1 MRRTVY
7 NELRLAGLFCNAII
21 EVEDVHFRIHRAILY
36 DCSPYFQALFER
48 WPTKNNVFRIPI
60 VSADMM
66 RLIIDFA
73 YTGSVALIEDN
84 VQELMIKADMLNI
97 MGIIQACSDFISE
110 KLCPHNCT
118 GIWQFTNIFRMPELR
133 CKAFCYIIKH
143 FEEVAHCKEFLQ
155 LSAEEL
161 TKIIGK
167 DELNVRIESSVFDA
181 ILRWIAHV
189 PKEREQHIAVLLSQV
204 RLGLIDMDYIVSN
217 VITNRLVKN
226 DPQCK
231 TIVKDSKCIVWH
243 ATHTPLMCGLSNTLA
258 RPRVPN
264 SILLITGGWKNNT
277 KRCDIEVYN
286 PLADLWID
294 VSDKMEHPRAYH
306 GTAFLDGRVYCI
318 GGFDRLNFFN
328 SVDRL
333 DLATHTWQEMASMH
347 YSRSYVSVTVLNGF
361 IYAFGGSDGQER
373 HNTAERYCPETNQ
386 WTLIAPMHEQR
397 SDASCT
403 VLHDKIYICGGF
415 SGTVYLNT
423 AEYYDPETNLWTMI
437 SPMRSRRRGLRV
449 AAYNNQIY
457 AVGGFDGNNHLSV
470 VETYTPQSNT
480 WHLLSPML
488 TRRRNF
494 CLEVIEDQFYVFGG
508 FNSLDRTIG
517 SREVYCPSTDSWDE
531 VCTSNMPRRAAG
543 SCVVSAIP
551 NMAELTLPQQSL
563 LRSNLGHDTNFSD

>member
-1 MRRTVY
+1 MSATTY
-7 NELRLAGLFCNAII
+7 YDLHLSGLFCDAIL
-21 EVEDVHFRIHRAILY
+21 EVEDVQFRIHRIVLY
-36 DCSPYFQALFER
+36 DCSLYFQALFER
-48 WPTKNNVFRIPI
+48 WPTKNNVFRIPL

-66 RLIIDFA
+66 RLIIEFA
-73 YTGSVALIEDN
+73 YTGSVALTEDN

-97 MGIIQACSDFISE
+97 MGIIQACADFISE

-118 GIWQFTNIFRMPELR
+118 GIWQFTNIFQMSELR

-161 TKIIGK
+161 SKIIGK

-204 RLGLIDMDYIVSN
+204 RLGLTSEDYIKTK
-217 VITNRLVKN
+217 VISNRLVKN

-231 TIVKDSKCIVWH
+231 KIADSSLKIILHRLAHRSV
-243 ATHTPLMCGLSNTLA
+243 PYGLRNTLA
-258 RPRVPN
+258 RPRVPH
-264 SILLITGGWKNNT
+264 SIMLAIGGWDVSSPICN
-277 KRCDIEVYN
+277 IEAYDF
-286 PLADLWID
+286 PADLWIG

-333 DLATHTWQEMASMH
+333 DLATHTWQEVAPMH
-347 YSRSYVSVTVLNGF
+347 YRRCYVSVTVLNGF
-361 IYAFGGSDGQER
+361 IYAFGGSDGHER

-386 WTLIAPMHEQR
+386 WTLITPMHSRR

-423 AEYYDPETNLWTMI
+423 AEYYDPETNQWTMI
-437 SPMRSRRRGLRV
+437 SPMRSRRRGLSV

-457 AVGGFDGNNHLSV
+457 AVGGFDGHNRLST
-470 VETYTPQSNT
+470 VESYDPETNAWNQLNS
-480 WHLLSPML
+480 ML
-488 TRRRNF
+488 NCRSNF
-494 CLEVIEDQFYVFGG
+494 CLNVMQDQIFVVGG
-508 FNSLDRTIG
+508 FDISSVTQMA
-517 SREVYCPSTDSWDE
+517 EVYIPHTDDWFNICKSE
-531 VCTSNMPRRAAG
+531 ISRSAAS
-543 SCVVSAIP
+543 SCVVSGIP
-551 NMAELTLPQQSL
+551 NMADYMVSRDLLP
-563 LRSNLGHDTNFSD
+563 HSDVDDSSWDSD